1 MTNSC
6 LHILSKSE
14 YSTTRCQDGILLFW
28 PIEGSMHLQQFRKH
42 RTLTNELYIVNNM
55 DVFGINSNGT
65 TLEIYISSDWFTEL
79 GYNFFDYHYTAELI
93 KSTNEVKYLMAELAL
108 NFLDDNTDKE
118 HELINKIVETLA
130 KEASIDKK
138 IAEDQYIYAFYGD
151 LKEELDYI
159 YITI

>member
-1 MTNSC
+1 MY
-6 LHILSKSE
+6 LVL
-14 YSTTRCQDGILLFW
+14 
-28 PIEGSMHLQQFRKH
+28 
-42 RTLTNELYIVNNM
+42 IVM
-55 DVFGINSNGT
+55 CT

-130 KEASIDKK
+130 KEASIDKNSRRSIHICILWRLK
-138 IAEDQYIYAFYGD
+138 RRIRLYI
-151 LKEELDYI
+151 
-159 YITI
+159 

>member
-1 MTNSC
+1 
-6 LHILSKSE
+6 
-14 YSTTRCQDGILLFW
+14 
-28 PIEGSMHLQQFRKH
+28 MHLQPFRKH

-55 DVFGINSNGT
+55 DVFGINCNGT

-79 GYNFFDYHYTAELI
+79 DTFDYHYTAELI

-138 IAEDQYIYAFYGD
+138 
-151 LKEELDYI
+151 
-159 YITI
+159 